1 MMSSSKDELDLPINA
16 RVYAGGESCGE
27 TVCVVVNPAS
37 ERVTDVVVELTGS
50 RSREVLVPLFNI
62 RAAARGEIELD
73 LTCEDVQRLPVFRR
87 TDFFEVEVPVG
98 FAGGPFVMWPYV
110 IPESRRVPVD
120 TEMVPPNELAIH
132 RGAEV
137 ISNQGPVGKVDEFLI
152 DPESEQITHLV
163 MHEGHLWGQRDVLI
177 PVAAIKHM
185 DDDEVHVKLDKS
197 EIEVLPQIPIHRDY
211 HWSRPKK

>member
-1 MMSSSKDELDLPINA
+1 MMTSSKDELDLPIKA

-37 ERVTDVVVELTGS
+37 ERVTDVVVELSGGHA
-50 RSREVLVPLFNI
+50 RQVLVPLHNI
-62 RAAARGEIELD
+62 RAVKGNQIELD
-73 LTCEDVQRLPVFRR
+73 LDCEDVRRLPVFKR

-110 IPESRRVPVD
+110 VPELRRVPID
-120 TEMVPPNELAIH
+120 TEMVPPDELAIH

-177 PVAAIKHM
+177 PVASIKRM
-185 DDDEVHVKLDKS
+185 DDDEVHVKLDKA
-197 EIEVLPQIPIHRDY
+197 EIEALPQIPVHRDD